1 MTGTDLG
8 AQLDATDRAVVNRL
22 QDGLPIVDRP
32 YAAVAHEL
40 GLREDD
46 LLARLRRLLEEGVLS
61 RFGPMYHAERMGG
74 GLSLAAMAVP
84 ADRFEAVAET
94 VNAFPE
100 VAHNYARDHALNM
113 WFVLASEDPERL
125 PAAIREIEEATGLT
139 VHDMPKRREFYVGL
153 RFQA

>member
-1 MTGTDLG
+1 MTDTDLDVR
-8 AQLDATDRAVVNRL
+8 LDATDRALVNQL

-46 LLARLRRLLEEGVLS
+46 LLARLRRLLDQGVLS
-61 RFGPMYHAERMGG
+61 RFGPMYHAEKMGG

-84 ADRFEAVAET
+84 EERFEAVAET
-94 VNAFPE
+94 VNALPE
-100 VAHNYARDHALNM
+100 VAHNYARDHDLNM
-113 WFVLASEDPERL
+113 WFVLASEDPARI
-125 PAAIREIEEATGLT
+125 PAAIREIESSTGLK

>member
-1 MTGTDLG
+1 MTGTDLD

-22 QDGLPIVDRP
+22 QDGLAIVDRP
-32 YAAVAHEL
+32 YAAVAEEL
-40 GLREDD
+40 GLDESD
-46 LLARLRRLLEEGVLS
+46 LLARLERLLEAGVLS
-61 RFGPMYHAERMGG
+61 RFGPMYHAEKMGG

-84 ADRFEAVAET
+84 AERFEAVAET
-94 VNAFPE
+94 VNALPE

-113 WFVLASEDPERL
+113 WFVLASEDPERV
-125 PAAIREIEEATGLT
+125 PAAIREIERATGLT